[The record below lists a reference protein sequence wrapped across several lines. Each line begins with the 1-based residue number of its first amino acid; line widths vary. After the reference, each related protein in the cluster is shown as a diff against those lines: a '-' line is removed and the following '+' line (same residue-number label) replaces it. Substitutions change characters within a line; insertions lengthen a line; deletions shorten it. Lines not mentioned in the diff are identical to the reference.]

1 MSKTV
6 QLYAPDISCPHCAMT
21 IQRALRPLEGIAQ
34 VEVDVPNKVITLTV
48 KDDETLARAEAVLEE
63 IGYSAKRI

>member
-1 MSKTV
+1 M
-6 QLYAPDISCPHCAMT
+6 A

-48 KDDETLARAEAVLEE
+48 KDDEALAQAEAVLEE